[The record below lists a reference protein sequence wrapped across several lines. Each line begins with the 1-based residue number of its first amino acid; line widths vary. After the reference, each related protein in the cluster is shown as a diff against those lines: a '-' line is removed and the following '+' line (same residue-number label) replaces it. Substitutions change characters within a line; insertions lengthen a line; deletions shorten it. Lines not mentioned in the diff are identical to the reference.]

1 MVEEGL
7 FVEGSGDRKKM
18 RPALKN
24 KLNDP
29 RVIREELEGVARGVT
44 AGPQG

>member
-7 FVEGSGDRKKM
+7 FFEGSGDRKKM
-18 RPALKN
+18 PPTLKK

-29 RVIREELEGVARGVT
+29 RVIR
-44 AGPQG
+44 